1 MKNSY
6 IVIFTEYNVWIPAC
20 AGITAAVCLTY
31 CVHKKRSSE
40 NLGIGF
46 SDDLLS

>member
-20 AGITAAVCLTY
+20 AGMTAVGYLA
-31 CVHKKRSSE
+31 
-40 NLGIGF
+40 
-46 SDDLLS
+46 